1 MLFKAY
7 AATMGQCFLAD
18 MMNHQRVHV
27 RTRSIIKLA
36 MKVALEVTRFCQA
49 LMNRFNLKKFDL
61 RDAQILHGWPWL
73 VRC

>member
-1 MLFKAY
+1 
-7 AATMGQCFLAD
+7 
-18 MMNHQRVHV
+18 
-27 RTRSIIKLA
+27 